1 MEEKNIISGTYAHSS
16 KWLSILLAVVGI
28 FIIPLGYDGGDFG
41 NGGLEYFCM
50 FFGGLILVALAV
62 VLLLY
67 IGKCQ
72 IVVTNVRV
80 YGKAAFGK
88 RVDLPIDS
96 ISAVSSM
103 ALFSGIAVSTSS
115 GKISFLGLKNADEIH
130 KAISG
135 LLIERQSKSTP
146 SQVIQQEVPQSN
158 ADELKKY
165 KDLLDSGVISQ
176 EEFDAKKKQLL
187 GL

>member
-1 MEEKNIISGTYAHSS
+1 MEEKNIISGTYSHSS
-16 KWLSILLAVVGI
+16 KWLSLLLAIVGI
-28 FIIPLGYDGGDFG
+28 FLIPIGYDGGDFG

-50 FFGGLILVALAV
+50 FFGGLILVASAV

-130 KAISG
+130 RAISG
-135 LLIERQSKSTP
+135 LLIERQSKSAP
-146 SQVIQQEVPQSN
+146 AHVIQQEVQQSN

-165 KDLLDSGVISQ
+165 KDLLDGGVITQ

>member
-1 MEEKNIISGTYAHSS
+1 MEEKNIISGTYSHSS
-16 KWLSILLAVVGI
+16 KWLSVLLAVVGI
-28 FIIPLGYDGGDFG
+28 VLIPLGYDGGDFG
-41 NGGLEYFCM
+41 NGGLEYSCM
-50 FFGGLILVALAV
+50 FFGGLILVALAM

-130 KAISG
+130 KAISA

-146 SQVIQQEVPQSN
+146 AQVIQQEVPQSN